1 MSYQSQMKEVRL
13 QLGRQGLSATKA
25 NGGHFDK
32 LSLEDRQRIGDLVSQ
47 SERELKAKIF
57 TEIFGD
63 ERNASGVPAVYDRLS
78 DHTATEEETTAF
90 HIFSASTGMLVA
102 WRDLVWAALAN
113 DDTAKDEEGFVESR
127 DHHIWHAKKEANQ
140 VFDLIAADVTY
151 GMIAADAAFKMDD
164 QDHLAAKAALDAPPA
179 A

>member
-1 MSYQSQMKEVRL
+1 MKEVRR
-13 QLGRQGLSATKA
+13 QLVRQGFTATKA

-32 LSLEDRQRIGDLVSQ
+32 LTVEDRQRICDLVSN
-47 SERELKAKIF
+47 SEFELKAKIF

-78 DHTATEEETTAF
+78 DRTATEEEKTAL
-90 HIFSASTGMLVA
+90 HIFSTSTSMLVA

-113 DDTAKDEEGFVESR
+113 DETAKDEEGFVESR
-127 DHHIWHAKKEANQ
+127 DHHIWHAKKEAYQ
-140 VFDLIAADVTY
+140 VFDLIDADVTY
-151 GMIAADAAFKMDD
+151 GMIAADAAFEMDAK
-164 QDHLAAKAALDAPPA
+164 DHLAAKAALDAPPA